1 MTYRN
6 IMKRLLT
13 FLFLAVAVVFFTN
26 AKKITVVVIPNDA
39 DIKVNGS
46 LYGQGSAILNV
57 KGNDFVSVE
66 LSAPGYETQNIRIYG
81 SDKRK
86 TVEYKLKK
94 DTWLEA
100 TANSGIVNKFFTVKV
115 DKNLYIDNPDGSR
128 NTEKAWKLIHNILL
142 NYFDEIESTDAASG
156 FIQTPWMYKNYVENK
171 RTLRTRA
178 SVRESGIDD
187 QLIFQIKISSEVAP
201 IEGRNR
207 EEAYRETNQIM
218 KEVEPL
224 ISEFQTRLGIVR

>member
-1 MTYRN
+1 
-6 IMKRLLT
+6 MKKFLLFALLGLLT
-13 FLFLAVAVVFFTN
+13 LPLS
-26 AKKITVVVIPNDA
+26 AKKITIVVIPNTA

-46 LYGQGSAILNV
+46 LYGQGSAVVDV
-57 KGNDFVSVE
+57 KSKDFVSIE
-66 LSAPGYETQNIRIYG
+66 ITCPGYESINTRVYG
-81 SDKRK
+81 SGKLK

-94 DTWLEA
+94 DTWLEV
-100 TANSGIVNKFFTVKV
+100 TTNSGVVNKFFSVSV
-115 DKNLYIDNPDGSR
+115 DKNLYIDNADGTR

-178 SVRESGIDD
+178 SIRETGIGG
-187 QLIFQIKISSEVAP
+187 QLVFQIKISSEVAP
-201 IEGRNR
+201 IEGRYR

-218 KEVEPL
+218 KKVEPL